1 MIDFNDSIT
10 LSNMVDLFAREA
22 QTLVRYQAFAKIA
35 KLESCP
41 EIATVFDRMAQNQY
55 QLVGGHLDFLRTVC
69 DPLTGL
75 PLGSTNENLHAALL
89 AETEEM
95 DKVYPD
101 VARTAME
108 EGFPSVAS
116 WSQTLAS
123 TKKNNVERLQKAI
136 DVLRLTQTLG

>member
-22 QTLVRYQAFAKIA
+22 QTLVRYQAFAKAA
-35 KLESCP
+35 KFEGFP

-69 DPLTGL
+69 DPLTSL
-75 PLGSTNENLHAALL
+75 PLGSTNENLHAALS
-89 AETEEM
+89 AETEET
-95 DKVYPD
+95 DRVYPD
-101 VARTAME
+101 VAHTAME

-116 WSQTLAS
+116 WFQTLAS
-123 TKKNNVERLQKAI
+123 TKKNNVERLQNAI
-136 DVLRLTQTLG
+136 DVLRLAQTLG